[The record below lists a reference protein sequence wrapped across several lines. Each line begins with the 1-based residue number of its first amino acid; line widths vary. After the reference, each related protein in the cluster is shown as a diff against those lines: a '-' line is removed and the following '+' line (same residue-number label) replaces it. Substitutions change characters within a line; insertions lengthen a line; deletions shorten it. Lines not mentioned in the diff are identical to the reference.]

1 MHDDVPNYPLMVT
14 IMILEG
20 FFFALLVKMMM

>member
-14 IMILEG
+14 IMILEI
-20 FFFALLVKMMM
+20 FFLGLLVKVMM